1 MSLTGNKTERL
12 TLELRK
18 RIALMDD
25 GAPFP
30 TVRQLIREYG
40 VSQPVVVAAL
50 ARLKELK
57 LLTAHVG
64 RGSFVSKKEIGRKRI
79 LLLQPDWP
87 GESIRAVIPEVRRG
101 VEAAGCEFRHET
113 YDYKLDT
120 PPSFADYRAD
130 LIVLDS
136 PTGPQLAPENI
147 ESIVRSPVPVIFCRN
162 EIPVQGLNYIC
173 EDNYATGVGAAS
185 YLHQMGHRKIAL
197 LYSEPRSQGRSLAFR
212 QRGFET
218 VAAIHKMTIEEFDC
232 KIRPGEKADRAID
245 EFAKKIRSGE
255 FDFTAVFVISHS
267 GAKYLAARLAEYGV
281 EVPKTVSIVTG
292 GNFPLVETVTTFASE
307 AVAYT
312 RAITELVERLLNRS
326 GGETQLSL
334 PVSLF
339 DHQSVANLNLK

>member
-1 MSLTGNKTERL
+1 MSLNGSKTERL

-18 RIALMDD
+18 RIALMDA

-30 TVRQLIREYG
+30 TVRQLIGEYG

-50 ARLKELK
+50 GRLKELK

-64 RGSFVSKKEIGRKRI
+64 RGSFVSEKKAGLKRV

-87 GESIRAVIPEVRRG
+87 GESIRAIIPEIRRG
-101 VEAAGCEFRHET
+101 AEAAGCEFRHET
-113 YDYKLDT
+113 YDYRLET
-120 PPSFADYRAD
+120 PPSFLDYPAD

-147 ESIVRSPVPVIFCRN
+147 ESIVRSPVPVILCRN

-173 EDNYATGVGAAS
+173 EDNYASGVSAAS
-185 YLHQMGHRKIAL
+185 FLHHRGHRKIAL

-212 QRGFET
+212 LRGFET
-218 VAAIHKMTIEEFDC
+218 MAGIHRMEVEEFDC
-232 KIRPGEKADRAID
+232 NINPGEKADRAID
-245 EFAKKIRSGE
+245 EFAGKIRSGA

-281 EVPKTVSIVTG
+281 NVPGTVSIVTG
-292 GNFPLVETVTTFASE
+292 GNFPPVETVTTFASE
-307 AVAYT
+307 ATAYV
-312 RAITELVERLLNRS
+312 RAMTELIGRLLNRD

-334 PVSLF
+334 PVSLI
-339 DHQSVANLNLK
+339 DHGSVADLNPK

>member
-18 RIALMDD
+18 RIALMND
-25 GAPFP
+25 GTPFP
-30 TVRQLIREYG
+30 SVRQLIGEYG

-57 LLTAHVG
+57 MLTAHVG
-64 RGSFVSKKEIGRKRI
+64 RGSFVSKKNAGRKRI

-87 GESIRAVIPEVRRG
+87 GESIRAVVPEIRRG

-120 PPSFADYRAD
+120 PPSFLDYRAD
-130 LIVLDS
+130 LIILDS

-147 ESIVRSPVPVIFCRN
+147 ESIVRSPVPVILCRN

-173 EDNYATGVGAAS
+173 EDNYASGVGAAS
-185 YLHQMGHRKIAL
+185 LLHQMGHRKIAL

-212 QRGFET
+212 LRGFET
-218 VAAIHKMTIEEFDC
+218 VAAIHKMEIEEFDC
-232 KIRPGEKADRAID
+232 KIKPGEKADRAID
-245 EFAKKIRSGE
+245 EFAGKIRSGQ

-267 GAKYLAARLAEYGV
+267 AAKYLAARLTGYGV
-281 EVPKTVSIVTG
+281 KIPETVSIITG
-292 GNFPLVETVTTFASE
+292 GNFPPVETVSTFAGN
-307 AVAYT
+307 AAAYT
-312 RAITELVERLLNRS
+312 HAVTELVERLLNRD
-326 GGETQLSL
+326 GGETQLTL
-334 PVSLF
+334 PVSLI
-339 DHQSVANLNLK
+339 DYGSVANLNPK